1 MKRSRFFFFL
11 LLALILLAAALFFV
25 ACDEPSP
32 YTPYTFLKA
41 SESEDGYA
49 TVFIPDGGD
58 LDIMVLSDP
67 QTDYYEKYK
76 VVGSPGNDKTYEF
89 IEDFVKETDP
99 DLVVING
106 DLVMMDVAVSQVPYF
121 ERYAKI
127 FERL

>member
-1 MKRSRFFFFL
+1 MKRSRFSSVL

-49 TVFIPDGGD
+49 TVCIPDGGD

-106 DLVMMDVAVSQVPYF
+106 DLVMMDVAV
-121 ERYAKI
+121 
-127 FERL
+127 